1 MKILGLLLRNFGKF
15 QNQKIR
21 FESGINI
28 IYGENE
34 SGKSTIHTFI
44 KGMLFGIVRG
54 RGRASVHDTYS
65 IYEPWENPGY
75 YSGILR
81 FESGGKH
88 FRIDRNFD
96 KQNKKAE
103 LVCEDDGE
111 ELSID
116 DGDLEQLLG
125 GMTQAGY
132 DNTISVEQLK
142 VRPDQSLDA
151 ALKEYASS
159 CYASGNGDLRPEQA
173 IACLEEKKK
182 EVDKEIREALYE
194 RQRER
199 ETVEQEASFVW
210 REIHRLAEEKEQ
222 ILERLDQ
229 AERSRQ
235 EQERHRRLV
244 DEIRPPKWRIHP
256 VEILIF
262 LAFIVAAFFLFQR
275 PLNYL
280 VVIVIFLACSVYVW
294 NRLKVGKGKNQVS
307 PEEIMEEILPEEER
321 ASAEKLNW
329 ELERIAREQKDKQIQ
344 YENLQDQLAEMS
356 VVGEED
362 KALEKK
368 RQALQMAVDKMN
380 ELAEKF
386 RDRLEEQLNEEASG
400 IVSQI
405 TSQAYTKIRIEEGLH
420 MVLLKDGARI
430 PMEQVSCGTVD
441 QLMFALRMAAA
452 GILQEEEQPVILD
465 DAFGNYDDERL
476 KSTLKWLSENKQQVL
491 LFTCQKREMHLLGEM
506 GIPYHC
512 IVIE

>member
-1 MKILGLLLRNFGKF
+1 MKILELLLRNFGKF
-15 QNQKIR
+15 QSQKIR

-44 KGMLFGIVRG
+44 KGMLFGMTRG
-54 RGRASVHDTYS
+54 RGRASVYDTYS
-65 IYEPWENPGY
+65 IYEPWDHPGY

-111 ELSID
+111 ELSVA

-125 GMTQAGY
+125 GMNSAGY
-132 DNTISVEQLK
+132 DNTISVRQLK
-142 VRPDQSLDA
+142 IRPEQSLDS

-173 IACLEEKKK
+173 ISYLEEKKK
-182 EVDKEIREALYE
+182 AVDKEIREALYE

-199 ETVEQEASFVW
+199 ETIEQEASFVW
-210 REIHRLAEEKEQ
+210 REIHRLEEEKEQ
-222 ILERLDQ
+222 IHDRLRQ
-229 AERSRQ
+229 AEKGRK
-235 EQERHRRLV
+235 EQEGHKRLV

-256 VEILIF
+256 LEILIF
-262 LAFIVAAFFLFQR
+262 LVAIVSAFLLFHR
-275 PLNYL
+275 PFNYL
-280 VVIVIFLACSVYVW
+280 VVIVVFLACSVYVW
-294 NRLKVGKGKNQVS
+294 NRMKVGKGKNQVS

-321 ASAEKLNW
+321 TSVEKLNW
-329 ELERIAREQKDKQIQ
+329 ELERMVREQKDKQIQ
-344 YENLQDQLAEMS
+344 YENLQDQLAEMN

-362 KALEKK
+362 QALEKK
-368 RQALQMAVDKMN
+368 RQALQLAVDKMN
-380 ELAEKF
+380 ELAEEF
-386 RDRLEEQLNEEASG
+386 RERLEQRLNEEASE
-400 IVSQI
+400 IVCQI
-405 TSQAYTKIRIEEGLH
+405 TNQAYTKIRIEDGLH

-430 PMEQVSCGTVD
+430 PMEQVSCGTVE

-476 KSTLKWLSENKQQVL
+476 KSTLRWLNKKKQQVL
-491 LFTCQKREMHLLGEM
+491 LFTCQKREMHLLEEL
-506 GIPYHC
+506 GIPYHR
-512 IVIE
+512 IDI

>member
-1 MKILGLLLRNFGKF
+1 
-15 QNQKIR
+15 
-21 FESGINI
+21 
-28 IYGENE
+28 
-34 SGKSTIHTFI
+34 
-44 KGMLFGIVRG
+44 
-54 RGRASVHDTYS
+54 
-65 IYEPWENPGY
+65 
-75 YSGILR
+75 
-81 FESGGKH
+81 
-88 FRIDRNFD
+88 
-96 KQNKKAE
+96 
-103 LVCEDDGE
+103 
-111 ELSID
+111 
-116 DGDLEQLLG
+116 
-125 GMTQAGY
+125 
-132 DNTISVEQLK
+132 
-142 VRPDQSLDA
+142 
-151 ALKEYASS
+151 
-159 CYASGNGDLRPEQA
+159 
-173 IACLEEKKK
+173 
-182 EVDKEIREALYE
+182 
-194 RQRER
+194 
-199 ETVEQEASFVW
+199 
-210 REIHRLAEEKEQ
+210 
-222 ILERLDQ
+222 
-229 AERSRQ
+229 
-235 EQERHRRLV
+235 
-244 DEIRPPKWRIHP
+244 
-256 VEILIF
+256 
-262 LAFIVAAFFLFQR
+262 
-275 PLNYL
+275 
-280 VVIVIFLACSVYVW
+280 
-294 NRLKVGKGKNQVS
+294 
-307 PEEIMEEILPEEER
+307 MEEILPEEER

-491 LFTCQKREMHLLGEM
+491 LFTCQKREMHLLEEM

-512 IVIE
+512 VVLE